1 MPVRMTLRAATVDD
15 VPQILAFI
23 RALADYERLLHEVE
37 ATEDGLRR
45 ALFGPRPYAEVV
57 LAEDAGAPVGFALF
71 FHTFSTFLGRP
82 GIYLEDLFVVP
93 EARGRGVGRALL
105 AHLARLAGERGLRPG
120 RVGGAR
126 LERSG
131 DPLLRQPGGP
141 AQRRVDRLPPDR
153 GCPDRPGR
161 REIIGVTRR
170 SARRLPSL
178 MEMGRTGGR
187 VTSAGSTARASARKP
202 FRFGGRPVIM
212 GPPVVSA
219 TDRALPMDSPRPAPG
234 PPRQPPADGIDAAST
249 IELLALVKENQS
261 EEAVNVLFGR
271 YLPRITRWAR
281 GRLPRYARN
290 MLDTDDLVQDT
301 VFQTLKRL
309 QSFEVRHEG
318 ALQGYLRTAVVNRIR
333 DEVRRATRHP
343 GAQSLHEDGH
353 VDAAASPLEEAIGGQ
368 AVARYERAMDKLSE
382 DERQAIV
389 LRVELQLPYAQIA
402 EEMRKPSP
410 DAARMAVAR
419 ALVRLAEE
427 MGHEG

>member
-1 MPVRMTLRAATVDD
+1 M
-15 VPQILAFI
+15 Q
-23 RALADYERLLHEVE
+23 
-37 ATEDGLRR
+37 
-45 ALFGPRPYAEVV
+45 VV
-57 LAEDAGAPVGFALF
+57 
-71 FHTFSTFLGRP
+71 
-82 GIYLEDLFVVP
+82 
-93 EARGRGVGRALL
+93 
-105 AHLARLAGERGLRPG
+105 
-120 RVGGAR
+120 
-126 LERSG
+126 
-131 DPLLRQPGGP
+131 
-141 AQRRVDRLPPDR
+141 
-153 GCPDRPGR
+153 
-161 REIIGVTRR
+161 
-170 SARRLPSL
+170 
-178 MEMGRTGGR
+178 
-187 VTSAGSTARASARKP
+187 ARKP
-202 FRFGGRPVIM
+202 FSFDGLPAIM
-212 GPPVVSA
+212 GAPPVATAGSA
-219 TDRALPMDSPRPAPG
+219 QPMDSPRPAPG
-234 PPRQPPADGIDAAST
+234 PTRKPAGDGGIDAAST
-249 IELLALVKENQS
+249 IELLALVKEHQS

-333 DEVRRATRHP
+333 DEVRRASRHP

-353 VDAAASPLEEAIGGQ
+353 IDGAASPLEEAIGGQ
-368 AVARYERAMDKLSE
+368 AVARYERAMEKLSE

>member
-1 MPVRMTLRAATVDD
+1 VR
-15 VPQILAFI
+15 QI
-23 RALADYERLLHEVE
+23 
-37 ATEDGLRR
+37 
-45 ALFGPRPYAEVV
+45 
-57 LAEDAGAPVGFALF
+57 
-71 FHTFSTFLGRP
+71 
-82 GIYLEDLFVVP
+82 
-93 EARGRGVGRALL
+93 
-105 AHLARLAGERGLRPG
+105 
-120 RVGGAR
+120 GGA
-126 LERSG
+126 
-131 DPLLRQPGGP
+131 
-141 AQRRVDRLPPDR
+141 
-153 GCPDRPGR
+153 
-161 REIIGVTRR
+161 
-170 SARRLPSL
+170 
-178 MEMGRTGGR
+178 
-187 VTSAGSTARASARKP
+187 ARAVARKP
-202 FRFGGRPVIM
+202 FSFDGRPAIMGRPV
-212 GPPVVSA
+212 VCT
-219 TDRALPMDSPRPAPG
+219 TDPALTMDSPRPAPG
-234 PPRQPPADGIDAAST
+234 PPRQPSSEGRSASTEGRPASAEGSSVPGDAIDAAST
-249 IELLALVKENQS
+249 IELLALVKEHQS

-368 AVARYERAMDKLSE
+368 AVARYERAMEKLSD

>member
-1 MPVRMTLRAATVDD
+1 M
-15 VPQILAFI
+15 
-23 RALADYERLLHEVE
+23 
-37 ATEDGLRR
+37 
-45 ALFGPRPYAEVV
+45 
-57 LAEDAGAPVGFALF
+57 
-71 FHTFSTFLGRP
+71 
-82 GIYLEDLFVVP
+82 
-93 EARGRGVGRALL
+93 
-105 AHLARLAGERGLRPG
+105 
-120 RVGGAR
+120 
-126 LERSG
+126 
-131 DPLLRQPGGP
+131 
-141 AQRRVDRLPPDR
+141 
-153 GCPDRPGR
+153 
-161 REIIGVTRR
+161 
-170 SARRLPSL
+170 
-178 MEMGRTGGR
+178 
-187 VTSAGSTARASARKP
+187 ARASARKP
-202 FRFGGRPVIM
+202 FSFDGRPAIM
-212 GPPVVSA
+212 GPPVVSS
-219 TDRALPMDSPRPAPG
+219 TGRALPMDSPRPAPG

-249 IELLALVKENQS
+249 IELLAL
-261 EEAVNVLFGR
+261 
-271 YLPRITRWAR
+271 ITRWAR

-368 AVARYERAMDKLSE
+368 AVARYERAMEKLSE

>member
-1 MPVRMTLRAATVDD
+1 M
-15 VPQILAFI
+15 
-23 RALADYERLLHEVE
+23 
-37 ATEDGLRR
+37 
-45 ALFGPRPYAEVV
+45 
-57 LAEDAGAPVGFALF
+57 
-71 FHTFSTFLGRP
+71 
-82 GIYLEDLFVVP
+82 
-93 EARGRGVGRALL
+93 
-105 AHLARLAGERGLRPG
+105 
-120 RVGGAR
+120 
-126 LERSG
+126 
-131 DPLLRQPGGP
+131 
-141 AQRRVDRLPPDR
+141 
-153 GCPDRPGR
+153 
-161 REIIGVTRR
+161 
-170 SARRLPSL
+170 
-178 MEMGRTGGR
+178 
-187 VTSAGSTARASARKP
+187 ARASARKP
-202 FRFGGRPVIM
+202 FSFDGRPAIM
-212 GPPVVSA
+212 GPPVVSS
-219 TDRALPMDSPRPAPG
+219 TGRALPMDSPRPAPG

-368 AVARYERAMDKLSE
+368 AVARYERAMEKLSE

>member
-1 MPVRMTLRAATVDD
+1 M
-15 VPQILAFI
+15 
-23 RALADYERLLHEVE
+23 H
-37 ATEDGLRR
+37 
-45 ALFGPRPYAEVV
+45 
-57 LAEDAGAPVGFALF
+57 
-71 FHTFSTFLGRP
+71 
-82 GIYLEDLFVVP
+82 VVP
-93 EARGRGVGRALL
+93 
-105 AHLARLAGERGLRPG
+105 
-120 RVGGAR
+120 
-126 LERSG
+126 
-131 DPLLRQPGGP
+131 
-141 AQRRVDRLPPDR
+141 
-153 GCPDRPGR
+153 
-161 REIIGVTRR
+161 
-170 SARRLPSL
+170 
-178 MEMGRTGGR
+178 
-187 VTSAGSTARASARKP
+187 RKP
-202 FRFGGRPVIM
+202 FSFDGRPARM
-212 GPPVVSA
+212 TAPPAPTAGPVQ
-219 TDRALPMDSPRPAPG
+219 PMDSPRPAPG
-234 PPRQPPADGIDAAST
+234 PTRKPAGDGGIDAAST

-333 DEVRRATRHP
+333 DEVRKATRHP

-353 VDAAASPLEEAIGGQ
+353 VDGAASPLEEAIGGQ
-368 AVARYERAMDKLSE
+368 AVARYERAMEKLSE

-402 EEMRKPSP
+402 TEMRKPSP